1 MQFRKIICIVLL
13 LNIFGNVDAQNTKQL
28 DSEEIEF
35 YSNQSEQLIKYLE
48 GTLNFLGD
56 KTEVASEKDIII
68 NESFLKIFVD
78 DRVQIEDDLDENRE
92 IAISKDVQAYFKDI
106 DFFFKDVKFNFII
119 NKVENFVNE
128 KGQIYFKASVTRNLK
143 GITIQDDTID
153 NNQIRYFE
161 INLNTIEKDLKIASI
176 YTTLPNKKQ
185 EMAFWWNNMAE
196 SWKDYFGESILI
208 YDSLPFSNIISVGDS
223 NLVVYKWHETVLAD
237 TFLIRE
243 NDTILYSHI
252 IEIITGDSNF
262 YIKYDTISEI
272 LPDTLIANTDVVY
285 SQIEKFK
292 SIKKI
297 DISNSILIGNLQPL
311 SEITKLEEINI
322 SNTLIDDLSPLRN
335 LNNLEKINCSG
346 TPLTN
351 MEALRYSS
359 ALKEI
364 NISLT
369 PIENIDV
376 LSNLKSL
383 ESLNISFTQ
392 INNFASLE
400 NLQNLRLLNISG
412 LNISLNSGLE
422 KVINLTSLIAVATSF
437 SDFNELKTLQK
448 LQHLNIDS
456 CNLTNFATLAELSE
470 LNVLQANNSN
480 ISDLSSL
487 INLPE
492 LKLIYC
498 DNSLVSKQ
506 EAQMFIEKKPEC
518 MLIYNTSELANW
530 WNNLSKDWHSI
541 ANTRLKL
548 SDPIT
553 KEQLHE
559 IISGKSVDLANN
571 PNITDLEPLKML
583 YRLESIN
590 VDGCKISNVKAL
602 KSLKN
607 LNYLNIN
614 NTVVKSLE
622 PLENLSNLKIIRIE
636 NTEIS
641 KITYLKNN
649 KNLEYVYA
657 DNSLVEQDDAL
668 LLKTFLPEIFVI
680 YQSKKLNM
688 WWQNL
693 SIEWQNIFIETSKIE
708 SQPHREQLQ
717 ELVDLK
723 NLEIKNSLSI
733 KNLEVLSLFN
743 LLEEITITNTGISDI
758 SAITFLPNLKTITV
772 PNNPITDISALSR
785 MNILEELNIENT
797 SVEDLEAIKES
808 KNLKVLNISGTKIKS
823 LKSIKNLVNLE
834 ILIINNTRI
843 KSIKQLESLTRL
855 KELRCYNT
863 GIKSSKIDAFK
874 SSHPDCEV
882 VYY

>member
-1 MQFRKIICIVLL
+1 MQFSKITWLVLL
-13 LNIFGNVDAQNTKQL
+13 LILFGNVDAQNTKQL

-35 YSNQSEQLIKYLE
+35 YSKQSEQIIKYLE

-106 DFFFKDVKFNFII
+106 DFFFKEAKFNFIV
-119 NKVENFVNE
+119 NKVENFVND
-128 KGQIYFKASVTRNLK
+128 KGQIYFKASVNRNLK
-143 GITIQDDTID
+143 GITIEDDTID

-185 EMAFWWNNMAE
+185 EMAFWWNNMAD
-196 SWKDYFGESILI
+196 SWKEYFGESILI
-208 YDSLPFSNIISVGDS
+208 YDTLPFSNIINVGDS
-223 NLVVYKWHETVLAD
+223 NLVVYKWVDNILTD

-243 NDTILYSHI
+243 NDTIHYSNLT
-252 IEIITGDSNF
+252 ETLSGDNSLF
-262 YIKYDTISEI
+262 IKYDTISHI
-272 LPDTLIANTDVVY
+272 LPDTLLTNTDVVY

-311 SEITKLEEINI
+311 AEITKLEEINI

-346 TPLTN
+346 TPLNN

-364 NISLT
+364 NISFT
-369 PIENIDV
+369 PTENIDV

-392 INNFASLE
+392 IDNFTPLE
-400 NLQNLRLLNISG
+400 NLPNLRLLNISG
-412 LNISLNSGLE
+412 LSIAQNSGLE
-422 KVINLTSLIAVATSF
+422 KLINITSLIAVATSF
-437 SDFNELKTLQK
+437 SDFDELKTLQK

-456 CNLTNFATLAELSE
+456 SNLISFAALSNLAELS
-470 LNVLQANNSN
+470 VLQANNSN
-480 ISDLSSL
+480 ISNLNSL

-506 EAQMFIEKKPEC
+506 QAQTFIEKKPEC

-530 WNNLSKDWHSI
+530 WNNLSEDWHSI

-590 VDGCKISNVKAL
+590 VDGCKINNVNAL

-607 LNYLNIN
+607 LSFLNIN
-614 NTVVKSLE
+614 NTAVKSLE

-636 NTEIS
+636 NTEVS
-641 KITYLKNN
+641 EITYLKNN

-657 DNSLVEQDDAL
+657 DNSLVKQDDAL
-668 LLKTFLPEIFVI
+668 SLKSFLPESFVI
-680 YQSKKLNM
+680 YQSKNLNM

-693 SIEWQNIFIETSKIE
+693 SNEWQNIFIETTNIE
-708 SQPHREQLQ
+708 PQPRREQLQ

-733 KNLEVLSLFN
+733 NNLEVLSLFN

-758 SAITFLPNLKTITV
+758 SAITFLPNLKIITV
-772 PNNPITDISALSR
+772 PNNPITDISALGR

-808 KNLKVLNISGTKIKS
+808 KNIKVLNIAGTKVKS
-823 LKSIKNLVNLE
+823 LKSVENLLNLE
-834 ILIINNTRI
+834 VLIINNTRI
-843 KSIKQLESLTRL
+843 KSIKQLKTLTKL
-855 KELRCYNT
+855 KEFRCYNT
-863 GIKSSKIDAFK
+863 GIKSSKIDTFK
-874 SSHPDCEV
+874 SAHPDCEV